1 VRGRGRSLR
10 YIYDMGELNERVDCD
25 CAVAGGGGVDY
36 CFRSY
41 SVKYAACRGR
51 LRAMRGITKNDMA
64 DCCNRG
70 GHGHATQVHTH
81 THTHRDQQ
89 RSTKCVQQL
98 KKVNGGVFLNFEKKT
113 VKSLSKNVGLR
124 AVLETKSTEPSV
136 TVQINTHAVV
146 CKWLKELRTE
156 LPNSTFAVQV
166 TQSSCDLISK
176 D

>member
-1 VRGRGRSLR
+1 MQRVEADFELCAASPRTTWRTAATEAATATPLR
-10 YIYDMGELNERVDCD
+10 Y
-25 CAVAGGGGVDY
+25 
-36 CFRSY
+36 
-41 SVKYAACRGR
+41 
-51 LRAMRGITKNDMA
+51 
-64 DCCNRG
+64 
-70 GHGHATQVHTH
+70 TH